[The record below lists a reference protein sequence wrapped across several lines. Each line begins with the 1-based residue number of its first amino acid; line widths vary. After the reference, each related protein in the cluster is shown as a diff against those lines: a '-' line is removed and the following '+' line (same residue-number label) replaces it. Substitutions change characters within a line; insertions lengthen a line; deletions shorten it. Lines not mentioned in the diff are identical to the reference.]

1 MELTKLKGVGE
12 KTKELF
18 IKAGVANVCDLLYY
32 FPLQY
37 REYNPPVNI
46 ADLIPGQTFAVS
58 GIITKRP
65 LIRRGKRAELLISEI
80 SDKTGKIQ
88 AIWFNASYYAGLLKS
103 GQRLVLYGKVAESKG
118 KLILE
123 HAEIFTPEKYSEIM
137 STLKPVYGLTKGL
150 SNNTVIK
157 AIKQALKL
165 ELNSF
170 DFLPFE
176 LIRYCDLIGEADALK
191 MIHFPKGMEELAKA
205 RRRLIFDEFFL
216 FITEM
221 KLLKSNNSEKKEV
234 VPFERNDITGKI
246 MAALPYELTASQLK
260 AWSEIER
267 DLCSDKMMNRL
278 LQGDVGSGKTVI
290 AFLAMILTAYNGF
303 QAALMAPTEVLA
315 AQHYEKF
322 LSLCKKAKLENIN
335 PVLLTGSLKEKDK
348 ARIHGDI
355 ETGEFNVIIGTHAL
369 IQDTVRFN
377 ALGLVA
383 TDEQH
388 RFGVRHRK
396 SFLDEANPNLM
407 VMSAT
412 PIPRTLGL
420 IYYGDLDITT
430 IDEKPAMRLPI
441 KNAVV
446 DKTYENAANK
456 FIASEIK
463 AGHQV
468 YIICPMIEG
477 NDESDL
483 HNVMDFSNYVKAHIK
498 GAKVATLHGRMT
510 GSEKEKVMGDF
521 AAGRT
526 NVLVSTTV
534 IEVGIDVPNATVM
547 MVMNAERFGL
557 ATLHQLRGRVGRGEY
572 QSYCIFVADKL
583 SDTIKERLD
592 ILASSNDGFDI
603 ANKDLELRGPGDI
616 LGLRQSGDIR
626 FTLGDLA
633 KDRDIFTLANEAAC
647 SILKDDPAL
656 TDPENLLLKNKID
669 EYINKYD
676 RNIVL

>member
-1 MELTKLKGVGE
+1 M
-12 KTKELF
+12 
-18 IKAGVANVCDLLYY
+18 
-32 FPLQY
+32 
-37 REYNPPVNI
+37 
-46 ADLIPGQTFAVS
+46 
-58 GIITKRP
+58 
-65 LIRRGKRAELLISEI
+65 
-80 SDKTGKIQ
+80 
-88 AIWFNASYYAGLLKS
+88 
-103 GQRLVLYGKVAESKG
+103 AESKG

-157 AIKQALKL
+157 AIKQALEL

-322 LSLCKKAKLENIN
+322 LSLCKKGELENIN

-355 ETGEFNVIIGTHAL
+355 ETGKFNIIIGTHAL

-377 ALGLVA
+377 ALGLVV

>member
-65 LIRRGKRAELLISEI
+65 VIRRGKRSELLISEI

-88 AIWFNASYYAGLLKS
+88 AMWFNASYYAGLLKS

-123 HAEIFTPEKYSEIM
+123 HGEIFTPEKYSEIM

-157 AIKQALKL
+157 AIKQALEL

-322 LSLCKKAKLENIN
+322 LSLCKKGELENIN

-355 ETGEFNVIIGTHAL
+355 ETGKFNIIIGTHAL

-377 ALGLVA
+377 ALGLVV

>member
-157 AIKQALKL
+157 AIKQALEL

-322 LSLCKKAKLENIN
+322 LSLCKKGELENIN

-348 ARIHGDI
+348 ARIHDGI
-355 ETGEFNVIIGTHAL
+355 ETDKFNIIIGTHAL

-377 ALGLVA
+377 ALGLVV